1 MQITPTIRTEIQ
13 DYLEQHKMNMSQ
25 FAAKSGLNAG
35 TVSGIVMSN
44 RAISVHQLDCVTQ
57 AMEKPEDYYYTRYV
71 QEYMLEA
78 SLDWR
83 RVKAFLQRCTELN
96 RLDCIA
102 QVVSVLMDNVAYY
115 VPLVFELA
123 EEFFDQKLYEAA
135 EILYENVASGE
146 RNQHSERL
154 ALSQYRL
161 FTIRIGDDQ
170 SLNLRVATLFEPYV
184 ERLDEIDQLDAL
196 KDLANV
202 YRSLHEWDK
211 VNATAI
217 KLNRLAEIQ
226 YGLESVT
233 KEPLRPLFFYVAY
246 SNLLM
251 GGFYHDQGNY
261 ELALEK
267 ANQYADLSWVRETDA
282 DTLHW
287 KGLFAE
293 WAKANILLARLMS
306 GDTQLLSDYV
316 EFIESKEI
324 EVTRGLWNIMIVA
337 NRFKVDVDRIITK
350 YEQEI
355 SGLLKQDKN
364 EIYNQ
369 QNTDDQHIGL
379 LYELAHYNLMKEKYE
394 KGYLHL
400 LKGLEKSTIINH
412 DNSTLRFMRLFE
424 HFRNYA
430 SEEAKVEYHNLVR
443 MEAIV

>member
-1 MQITPTIRTEIQ
+1 M
-13 DYLEQHKMNMSQ
+13 
-25 FAAKSGLNAG
+25 
-35 TVSGIVMSN
+35 
-44 RAISVHQLDCVTQ
+44 
-57 AMEKPEDYYYTRYV
+57 
-71 QEYMLEA
+71 
-78 SLDWR
+78 
-83 RVKAFLQRCTELN
+83 N

-233 KEPLRPLFFYVAY
+233 KEPLRPLFF
-246 SNLLM
+246 M
-251 GGFYHDQGNY
+251 
-261 ELALEK
+261 
-267 ANQYADLSWVRETDA
+267 
-282 DTLHW
+282 
-287 KGLFAE
+287 
-293 WAKANILLARLMS
+293 
-306 GDTQLLSDYV
+306 
-316 EFIESKEI
+316 
-324 EVTRGLWNIMIVA
+324 
-337 NRFKVDVDRIITK
+337 
-350 YEQEI
+350 
-355 SGLLKQDKN
+355 
-364 EIYNQ
+364 
-369 QNTDDQHIGL
+369 
-379 LYELAHYNLMKEKYE
+379 
-394 KGYLHL
+394 
-400 LKGLEKSTIINH
+400 
-412 DNSTLRFMRLFE
+412 
-424 HFRNYA
+424 
-430 SEEAKVEYHNLVR
+430 
-443 MEAIV
+443 